1 MYTLRIIEKKK
12 GLEIRRNSILGKNY
26 AVYSR
31 TPLDVDEYF
40 KEGESLFEKKLES
53 FVGEEA
59 LKTMLNDNMV
69 GFIENDKGAVTLFY
83 QDQVV
88 YIVTQDGK
96 TLERVY
102 GMYNKQ

>member
-1 MYTLRIIEKKK
+1 MYTLRIIEQKK
-12 GLEIRRNSILGKNY
+12 GLETKRNSILGESY
-26 AVYSR
+26 VIYSR
-31 TPLDVDEYF
+31 TPLDVDDCF

-53 FVGEEA
+53 FVGYEY
-59 LKTMLNDNMV
+59 LKTMLNDNVV
-69 GFIENDKGAVTLFY
+69 GFIENDKGAVILFY